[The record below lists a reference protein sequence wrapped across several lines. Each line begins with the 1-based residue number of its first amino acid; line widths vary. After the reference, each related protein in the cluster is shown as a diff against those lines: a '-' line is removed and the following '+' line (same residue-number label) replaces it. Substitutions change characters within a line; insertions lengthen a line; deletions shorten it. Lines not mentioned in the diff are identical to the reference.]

1 MPAFSCFFIVV
12 AFVLW
17 SHGIH
22 IVDTRYTEMKT
33 KRSSLFREEMGSAYE
48 LHTLGLFEEDDEL
61 MRLCEA
67 SGGRVYLHVSGH
79 DWRCIPAAA
88 GAL

>member
-22 IVDTRYTEMKT
+22 IVDTRYAEMKT

-48 LHTLGLFEEDDEL
+48 LHTLGLFGDDDEL

>member
-22 IVDTRYTEMKT
+22 IVDTRYAEMKT
-33 KRSSLFREEMGSAYE
+33 KREEMGSA
-48 LHTLGLFEEDDEL
+48 
-61 MRLCEA
+61 
-67 SGGRVYLHVSGH
+67 
-79 DWRCIPAAA
+79 
-88 GAL
+88 

>member
-1 MPAFSCFFIVV
+1 MPTILCFFIVV

-17 SHGIH
+17 IHGIH
-22 IVDTRYTEMKT
+22 IVDTRYGEMKT
-33 KRSSLFREEMGSAYE
+33 KPSRSAYE
-48 LHTLGLFEEDDEL
+48 LHTLGLIEDDDEL

-79 DWRCIPAAA
+79 DWRCIPDTARP
-88 GAL
+88 L

>member
-22 IVDTRYTEMKT
+22 IVDTRYAEMKT

-48 LHTLGLFEEDDEL
+48 LHTLGLIEDDDEL

>member
-1 MPAFSCFFIVV
+1 MPAILCFFIVV

-17 SHGIH
+17 IHGIH
-22 IVDTRYTEMKT
+22 IVDTRYGEMKT
-33 KRSSLFREEMGSAYE
+33 KREEMGSAYE
-48 LHTLGLFEEDDEL
+48 LHTLGLIEDDDEL

-79 DWRCIPAAA
+79 DWRCIPDTARP
-88 GAL
+88 L

>member
-17 SHGIH
+17 SHCIH
-22 IVDTRYTEMKT
+22 IVDTRYAEMKT
-33 KRSSLFREEMGSAYE
+33 KREEMGSAYE